1 MTTMTKSVVLDTPE
15 QIQMFRLLTLRQ
27 GLKLELKGMRMS
39 SKSRTAYS
47 ILKKEF
53 GMKGSR
59 QTVLDELDRI
69 RDEIMGIT
77 PQPPATKGEVK

>member
-1 MTTMTKSVVLDTPE
+1 MSLTLTLDTPE
-15 QIQMFRLLTLRQ
+15 QIQMARLLTLRQ
-27 GLKLELKGMRMS
+27 GLKLEMKGMRMS
-39 SKSRTAYS
+39 NHARTAYS

-69 RDEIMGIT
+69 RDEILGIP
-77 PQPPATKGEVK
+77 PQPPASKGEVK